1 MVFLPE
7 LWALSHRAAGFF
19 GLGFRVCAPWFC
31 NFRGLG
37 GWGGGSWF
45 SGLGFRVWGFGG
57 LGFRVRIS
65 RGQTPE
71 VRTKRITW

>member
-19 GLGFRVCAPWFC
+19 GLGFRVCAHWFC

-37 GWGGGSWF
+37 GGLWSSGLGF
-45 SGLGFRVWGFGG
+45 SGLGFRV
-57 LGFRVRIS
+57 LGFRGV
-65 RGQTPE
+65 G
-71 VRTKRITW
+71 V